1 MKVLFISD
9 GMSLTN
15 TGIASVSTRNYNLV
29 KSAVGDQ
36 NVDLVVIGNKQ
47 SEQFKG
53 AIKTYN
59 SPSNKLCSLI
69 NCLNLYYP
77 VLNGNIVS
85 DIKKTIRQ
93 HSYDV
98 IYIDNSMYGKLAKKI
113 KKEFINIKVV
123 IFYHDIKYQ
132 LAKQDL
138 KNSGFI
144 YYPKYIATIYNER
157 LSSIYSDKIITI
169 NERDAAQLNKIY
181 NKQSDLNLPVTMKDR
196 FNVEIANKNNNNNKK
211 VPTALFV
218 GVGDYFPN
226 VNAMNWFIS
235 KVLSQLDLELIV
247 IGKNMEKHK
256 EKFEGMSSKVKVEG
270 TVVDIDSY
278 YYKCDFVIAPLFDGA
293 GMKVKVA
300 EAFMFGKTV
309 FGTKE
314 AFEGYDIDKY
324 SGSGFLCNNPI
335 DYIKAIKNYI
345 ENNKDHNYNDVARK
359 LYLEN
364 FIDKLYINKL
374 VELLK

>member
-196 FNVEIANKNNNNNKK
+196 FNVEIANKNNNNKK

>member
-77 VLNGNIVS
+77 VLNRHIVS
-85 DIKKTIRQ
+85 DIKKTIRR

-181 NKQSDLNLPVTMKDR
+181 NKQSDLNLPVTIKDR
-196 FNVEIANKNNNNNKK
+196 FNVEIANKNNNKE

-235 KVLSQLDLELIV
+235 KVLSQLDLRLIV

-335 DYIKAIKNYI
+335 DYIKEIKNYI

>member
-1 MKVLFISD
+1 MKILFISD

-15 TGIASVSTRNYNLV
+15 TGIANVSKRNYNLI
-29 KSAVGDQ
+29 KSAIGDL
-36 NVDLVVIGNKQ
+36 NVDLVVIGNKYP
-47 SEQFKG
+47 EKFKG

-59 SPSNKLCSLI
+59 SPSNKIYSMI
-69 NCLNLYYP
+69 NCMNLYYP
-77 VLNGNIVS
+77 VLNGFIVS
-85 DIKKTIRQ
+85 DIKNLIRRNC
-93 HSYDV
+93 YDI

-113 KKEFINIKVV
+113 KKEFISIKVI
-123 IFYHDIKYQ
+123 IFYHDIKYR

-138 KNSGFI
+138 KNSGFL

-157 LSSIYSDKIITI
+157 LSSIYADKIITI
-169 NERDAAQLNKIY
+169 NERDAAQLNEIY
-181 NKQSDLNLPVTMKDR
+181 NKQSDLNLPVTMEDR
-196 FNVEIANKNNNNNKK
+196 FNEKIANKHTHKELP
-211 VPTALFV
+211 VALFV

-235 KVLSQLDLELIV
+235 KVLPQLDLNLIV

-256 EKFEGMSSKVKVEG
+256 DKFEGISSKVKVEG
-270 TVVDIDSY
+270 TVGDIDSY
-278 YYKCDFVIAPLFDGA
+278 YYNCDFVIAPLFEGA

-314 AFEGYDIDKY
+314 AFEGYDIEKY
-324 SGSGFLCNNPI
+324 SGSGFLCNSAI
-335 DYIKAIKNYI
+335 DYIKGIKDYI
-345 ENNKDHNYNDVARK
+345 ENNKAHNYNDEARK

-364 FIDKLYINKL
+364 FMDKLYIQKL
-374 VELLK
+374 VELL